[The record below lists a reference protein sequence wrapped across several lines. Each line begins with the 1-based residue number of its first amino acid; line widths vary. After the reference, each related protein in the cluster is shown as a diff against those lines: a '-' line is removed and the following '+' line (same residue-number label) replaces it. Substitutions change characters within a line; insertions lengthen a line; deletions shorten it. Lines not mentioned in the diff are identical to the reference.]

1 LSAATA
7 IVKLT
12 IDGRPV
18 DAAPGSTVLDA
29 ARRAGIDIPTLC
41 HHPDLEPVGA
51 CRLCAVEVT
60 HPDWRGWTGLMV
72 ACLYPV
78 AEGIRVETQSAKV
91 RDARRQVLALL
102 AARCPGSKAIGELAA
117 RYGADT
123 AALRVTPDADTCILC
138 GLCTR
143 VCDAF
148 ATSAITTHGRG
159 SAKAVGPFA
168 GQPPEECVGCGA
180 CALVCPTGHIVGK
193 RTASGYEIWGRSF
206 DTDVCAVDQDRCSGC
221 GVCEELCPFSVARVG
236 LRPGGERVASI
247 PAEHCRGCGVCVGA
261 CPTGAI
267 DQRGQ
272 PWRAL
277 TAPAAPRTGGDS

>member
-1 LSAATA
+1 MSAATA
-7 IVKLT
+7 CVKLT
-12 IDGRPV
+12 IDGRSV
-18 DAAPGSTVLDA
+18 EAAPGSTVLDA
-29 ARRAGIDIPTLC
+29 ARHAGIDIPTLC

-91 RDARRQVLALL
+91 REARRQVLALL
-102 AARCPGSKAIGELAA
+102 AARCPGSKVIGDLAA
-117 RYGADT
+117 SYGADT
-123 AALRVTPDADTCILC
+123 ATLRVDPAADTCILC

-148 ATSAITTHGRG
+148 ATSAITTYGRG

-193 RTASGYEIWGRSF
+193 RTAEGYEIGAGPSRPTAAWSRRTAARAAASARSS
-206 DTDVCAVDQDRCSGC
+206 ARSRWHRPHS
-221 GVCEELCPFSVARVG
+221 PFREPDHEIG
-236 LRPGGERVASI
+236 KFGGA
-247 PAEHCRGCGVCVGA
+247 
-261 CPTGAI
+261 
-267 DQRGQ
+267 
-272 PWRAL
+272 
-277 TAPAAPRTGGDS
+277 